1 MNIFYLDPDPVIA
14 ARMQCDKHV
23 VKMALETAQILST
36 VTGGPYKPTHKH
48 HPSVLWAHKQPSWVL
63 KHFMGLLAEY
73 HHRYGRHHKCAE
85 LLLSF
90 TELPPD
96 EPWTDPPQCM
106 PVNYH
111 QADTVQAY
119 RAYYRGDKA
128 RFAKWQR
135 GRAAPDW
142 FTATSNGDTHEA

>member
-48 HPSVLWAHKQPSWVL
+48 HPSVLWAATQKSWVFD
-63 KHFMGLLAEY
+63 HFLALLSEY
-73 HHRYGRHHKCAE
+73 EYRYGREHKCAS
-85 LLLSF
+85 LVFPF
-90 TELPPD
+90 TVFD
-96 EPWTDPPQCM
+96 EVPWTDPPQCM

-142 FTATSNGDTHEA
+142 FTATSNGENA

>member
-14 ARMQCDKHV
+14 ARMQCDKHI
-23 VKMALETAQILST
+23 VKMTLETAQILST
-36 VTGGPYKPTHKH
+36 VLGGPYKPTHKH
-48 HPSVLWAHKQPSWVL
+48 HPSVLWAAKQPYWTYQ
-63 KHFMGLLAEY
+63 HFLGLLDEY
-73 HHRYGRHHKCAE
+73 KFRYGREHKCTE
-85 LLLSF
+85 CVFVIPHLSYG
-90 TELPPD
+90 
-96 EPWTDPPQCM
+96 PWTDPPQCM

-111 QADTVQAY
+111 RADTVQAY

-135 GRAAPDW
+135 GRDAPDW